1 MQSKN
6 FFYFLFSFCLP
17 GEQLWRYL
25 LAHSMFKVSLVGE
38 NELFKPTL
46 KYKSKRSVLIEYKN
60 VIFYYISRYLKV
72 HTDTKMLW

>member
-6 FFYFLFSFCLP
+6 FFYFLFSLCLP

-38 NELFKPTL
+38 NGLFKPTL
-46 KYKSKRSVLIEYKN
+46 KYKSKRSVL
-60 VIFYYISRYLKV
+60 RC
-72 HTDTKMLW
+72 